1 MKLFRKYKAIC
12 ATMVVLVLCAC
23 CSKEYEHHTPQEET
37 QVPITFGSTDVMTKG
52 LDPLNYERIK
62 SKRFALFA
70 FTSDNQPYLEHRD
83 VVYVESEEHW
93 RCSPSAY
100 WPFETSL
107 NFFAYAPYDTLRV
120 NSPTDDVKDSYVHFL
135 PEMAETGMPRVR
147 FIPPTDV
154 TFQPDFC
161 VSVPALD
168 KTKED
173 REIHLSFHHTLTRV
187 RFYVN
192 YKGENPN
199 GYLYRV
205 TNLTIR
211 GVEGSNVLTYVDDEN
226 KPYRWDETDLDS
238 PKTGTYNLSAQHL
251 TDASLVQSTPP
262 TRSEPEGSYTHVN
275 GKLNGRLYLV
285 PQTLTSHAEVE
296 LAVSVYLGEDLVSI
310 LPPFIFKLPERS
322 VWEEEKIVS
331 YMMTLNLENVLQ
343 SIIDVKVQG
352 WNDSGNTHPNETLE

>member
-1 MKLFRKYKAIC
+1 
-12 ATMVVLVLCAC
+12 MVVLVLCAC
-23 CSKEYEHHTPQEET
+23 CSKEYEHHTPQEVT

-62 SKRFALFA
+62 TRRFGLFA
-70 FTSDNQPYLEHRD
+70 YTPDNQPYLEHRD
-83 VVYVESEEHW
+83 VVYIEDDEHW

-107 NFFAYAPYDTLRV
+107 SFFAYAPYDSLRV
-120 NSPTDDVKDSYVHFL
+120 NSPTMDVEASYVHFL
-135 PEMAETGMPRVR
+135 PEMSEAGMPRVR

-161 VSVPALD
+161 VSVPVLD

-173 REIHLSFHHTLTRV
+173 RKIHLSFHHTLTRV

-211 GVEGSNVLTYVDDEN
+211 GVEESNVLTYVDDEN

-251 TDASLVQSTPP
+251 TVASLVQSKSQ
-262 TRSEPEGSYTHVN
+262 TRSEPEGSYTYVN

-352 WNDSGNTHPNETLE
+352 WNDSGNSHSSEMLE